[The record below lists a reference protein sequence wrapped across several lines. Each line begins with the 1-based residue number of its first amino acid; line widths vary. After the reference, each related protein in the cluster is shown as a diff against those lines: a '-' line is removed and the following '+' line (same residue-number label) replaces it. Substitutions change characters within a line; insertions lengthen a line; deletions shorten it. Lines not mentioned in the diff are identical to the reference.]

1 MKKLKNNINNIYEE
15 KLREIH
21 DLAGSGKFTM
31 DFIQEKIDTTLGEIN
46 TQKDKLDVR
55 LKNFNLYEYSFK
67 IFGISIPI
75 IFLVTSLLPLGFYQN
90 SLAFML
96 TTGLASTLAYI
107 LTGVIVSKNI
117 RHGLFY
123 KLGRVSQDNLKE
135 KRNSLDLYAQA
146 LTKESNKNQKRIEER
161 EKLDA
166 ELPIEVVENRD
177 YAEKIMQNYYNDTEL
192 QELITMIH
200 QDIVNAENLEAL
212 KEKIQEIR
220 KNIEIFNKTNSLKEK
235 TTIAEHLEE
244 NAYEAEKLYAILA
257 DEYENNRVRKLL
269 GDD

>member
-1 MKKLKNNINNIYEE
+1 MKKLKNKINIYEE

-46 TQKDKLDVR
+46 TQKNKLDGR

-75 IFLVTSLLPLGFYQN
+75 IFLVASLLPLNFYHN
-90 SLAFML
+90 SLSLML
-96 TTGLASTLAYI
+96 TTGLSATLAYI
-107 LTGVIVSKNI
+107 LTSVIISKNVRYGI
-117 RHGLFY
+117 FY
-123 KLGRVSQDNLKE
+123 KMRGMSKDNLKE

-146 LTKESNKNQKRIEER
+146 LTKESAKNQKRMEER

-200 QDIVNAENLEAL
+200 QDIVNAGNLEEL
-212 KEKIQEIR
+212 KEKIHEIR

-244 NAYEAEKLYAILA
+244 NAYEAEKLYAIIA